1 MKKVDDATAS
11 NNAAGDGWFKI
22 MEDGYD
28 STAGKWCTEKLIS
41 NDGHLAATI
50 PKDLAPGMS
59 MVFPY
64 IYCMKHSF

>member
-59 MVFPY
+59 MTFFIY
-64 IYCMKHSF
+64 ILHST